1 MAEMSADTKAII
13 DTLMEQGRLLRNDG
27 RTNSIKTV
35 NIKLDKFQDSFNS
48 MNRLLGDISASLRV
62 MVGGDGQQGTIQVG
76 SPAAA
81 GGGTAAQI
89 QQVFEEGQERD
100 ELMGQIRDQLK
111 RQADLDDAE
120 LERAERVE
128 KEKQEQEKRD
138 RIKKQGE
145 DNMKAL
151 KENTLSGQLLSNPVS
166 FLTKVLKG
174 ALIGFVGFNVIRGVV
189 DAWTGGAMTEFIEGI
204 DWEAIGSNF
213 KDLAEWLGSN
223 KWAAFTGVLSS
234 WLLVDFGV
242 PLAVNAVGEA
252 LRTNALTT
260 ALARM
265 SGQQITSAPGFLTT
279 SNLLKAGVLGLVATG
294 LAFAGEKIRD
304 SIRFDDMS
312 EEQILKAEAVGY
324 DTPSSAAASMA
335 GYTAAGATIG
345 SFFGPKGAIVGAA
358 LGFAYGVSKKIYEVM
373 NRTDLE
379 DIEVANLDAEVQLT
393 RVEQAKKMLQDHI
406 DGKKVLFPQEIAAYE
421 KISGFE
427 INEEGTGFTSDVS
440 SVIQDIELGNAE
452 AIAKNKLEAKQELDR
467 LRDLVERR
475 AFLNL
480 TETANMSQQ
489 FNRETGQYEDYIITD
504 PEAVRRMEDEYAE
517 KLAEQEEVYRQIREL
532 EAQRILSGQLE
543 AGDFIY
549 VTPDG
554 FLGGAGDFLGFT
566 SNQARLEEMSELEK
580 FNAFLEGAEL
590 NVSKEVM
597 KSALD
602 AIESG
607 AISAGNAIV
616 VLKAGDTQQTNVDA
630 SDKSTSSN
638 YTFTDTAARAL
649 LPTE

>member
-1 MAEMSADTKAII
+1 MSADTQAII

-62 MVGGDGQQGTIQVG
+62 MVGGDGQQGTIQAG
-76 SPAAA
+76 SPAA

-120 LERAERVE
+120 LERAERAE

-145 DNMKAL
+145 ENMKAL
-151 KENTLSGQLLSNPVS
+151 KENTLSGQLISNPVS

-260 ALARM
+260 ALAKM
-265 SGQQITSAPGFLTT
+265 SGAQMTSAPGFLTT
-279 SNLLKAGVLGLVATG
+279 TNLLKAGVLGLVATG

-304 SIRFDDMS
+304 SIRFDDMTD
-312 EEQILKAEAVGY
+312 EQILRAEAVGY

-345 SFFGPKGAIVGAA
+345 SYFGPKGAIVGAA

-373 NRTDLE
+373 NRNDLE
-379 DIEVANLDAEVQLT
+379 DIEVADLDAEVQLT
-393 RVEQAKKMLQDHI
+393 RVEQAKKLLQDHI

-467 LRDLVERR
+467 LRDLVDRR

-480 TETANMSQQ
+480 TETAGMSQV
-489 FNRETGQYEDYIITD
+489 FNTETKRYEDFIVTD
-504 PEAVRRMEDEYAE
+504 PEMVRKLEEGYAE
-517 KLAEQEEVYRQIREL
+517 KLAEQEEVYRQIREV

-566 SNQARLEEMSELEK
+566 SNQDRVNELSEVEK

-590 NVSKEVM
+590 NVSEEVM
-597 KSALD
+597 KNALD

-616 VLKAGDTQQTNVDA
+616 VLKAGDTQQTNIDA
-630 SDKSTSSN
+630 ANKSTSQN
-638 YTFTDTAARAL
+638 YTFTDTAAQAL
-649 LPTE
+649 LPSQ

>member
-1 MAEMSADTKAII
+1 MAEMSADTQAII

-62 MVGGDGQQGTIQVG
+62 MVGGDGQQGTIQAG
-76 SPAAA
+76 SPAA

-111 RQADLDDAE
+111 RQADLDDVE
-120 LERAERVE
+120 LERAERAE

-145 DNMKAL
+145 ENMKAL
-151 KENTLSGQLLSNPVS
+151 KENTLSGQLISNPVS

-260 ALARM
+260 ALAKM
-265 SGQQITSAPGFLTT
+265 SGAQMTSAPGFLTT
-279 SNLLKAGVLGLVATG
+279 TNLLKAGVLGLVATG

-304 SIRFDDMS
+304 SIRFDDMTD
-312 EEQILKAEAVGY
+312 EQILRAEAVGY

-345 SFFGPKGAIVGAA
+345 SYFGPKGAIVGAA

-373 NRTDLE
+373 NRNDLE
-379 DIEVANLDAEVQLT
+379 DIEVADLDAEVQLT
-393 RVEQAKKMLQDHI
+393 RVEQAKKLLQDHI

-467 LRDLVERR
+467 LRDLVDRR

-480 TETANMSQQ
+480 TETAGMSQV
-489 FNRETGQYEDYIITD
+489 FNTETKRYEDFIVTD
-504 PEAVRRMEDEYAE
+504 PEMVRKLEEGYAE
-517 KLAEQEEVYRQIREL
+517 KLAEQEEVYRQIREV

-566 SNQARLEEMSELEK
+566 SNQDRVNELSEVEK

-590 NVSKEVM
+590 NVSEEVM

-616 VLKAGDTQQTNVDA
+616 VLKAGDTQQTNIDA
-630 SDKSTSSN
+630 ANKSTSQN
-638 YTFTDTAARAL
+638 YTFTDTAAQAL
-649 LPTE
+649 LPSQ

>member
-1 MAEMSADTKAII
+1 MAEMSADTQAII

-62 MVGGDGQQGTIQVG
+62 MVGGDGQQGTIQAG
-76 SPAAA
+76 SPAA

-260 ALARM
+260 ALAKM
-265 SGQQITSAPGFLTT
+265 SGAQMTSAPGFLTT
-279 SNLLKAGVLGLVATG
+279 TNLLKAGVLGLVATG

-304 SIRFDDMS
+304 SIRFDDMTD
-312 EEQILKAEAVGY
+312 EQILRAEAVGY

-345 SFFGPKGAIVGAA
+345 SYFGPKGAIVGAA

-373 NRTDLE
+373 NRNDLE
-379 DIEVANLDAEVQLT
+379 DIEVADLDAEVQLT
-393 RVEQAKKMLQDHI
+393 RVEQAKKLLQDHI

-467 LRDLVERR
+467 LRDLVDRR

-480 TETANMSQQ
+480 TETAGMSQV
-489 FNRETGQYEDYIITD
+489 FNTETKRYEDFIVTD
-504 PEAVRRMEDEYAE
+504 PEMVRKLEEGYAE
-517 KLAEQEEVYRQIREL
+517 KLAEQEEVYRQIREV

-566 SNQARLEEMSELEK
+566 SNQDRVNELSEVEK

-590 NVSKEVM
+590 NVSEEVM
-597 KSALD
+597 KNALD

-616 VLKAGDTQQTNVDA
+616 VLKAGDTQQTNIDA
-630 SDKSTSSN
+630 ANKSTSQN
-638 YTFTDTAARAL
+638 YTFTDTAAQAL
-649 LPTE
+649 LPSQ

>member
-1 MAEMSADTKAII
+1 MAEMSADTQAII

-62 MVGGDGQQGTIQVG
+62 MVGGDGQQGTIQAG
-76 SPAAA
+76 SPAA

-120 LERAERVE
+120 LERAERAE

-260 ALARM
+260 ALAKM
-265 SGQQITSAPGFLTT
+265 SGAQMTSAPGFLTT
-279 SNLLKAGVLGLVATG
+279 TNLLKAGVLGLVATG

-304 SIRFDDMS
+304 SIRFDDMTD
-312 EEQILKAEAVGY
+312 EQILRAEAVGY

-345 SFFGPKGAIVGAA
+345 SYFGPKGAIVGAA

-373 NRTDLE
+373 NRNDLE
-379 DIEVANLDAEVQLT
+379 DIEVADLDAEVQLT
-393 RVEQAKKMLQDHI
+393 RVEQAKKLLQDHI

-467 LRDLVERR
+467 LRDLVDRR

-480 TETANMSQQ
+480 TETAGMSQV
-489 FNRETGQYEDYIITD
+489 FNTETKRYEDFIVTD
-504 PEAVRRMEDEYAE
+504 PEMVRKLEEGYAE
-517 KLAEQEEVYRQIREL
+517 KLAEQEEVYRQIREV

-566 SNQARLEEMSELEK
+566 SNQDRVNELSEVEK

-590 NVSKEVM
+590 NVSEEVM

-638 YTFTDTAARAL
+638 YTFTDTAAQAL
-649 LPTE
+649 LPSQ

>member
-1 MAEMSADTKAII
+1 MAEMSADTQAII

-62 MVGGDGQQGTIQVG
+62 MVGGDGQQGTIQAG
-76 SPAAA
+76 SPAA

-145 DNMKAL
+145 ENMKAL
-151 KENTLSGQLLSNPVS
+151 KENTLSGQLISNPVS

-260 ALARM
+260 ALAKM
-265 SGQQITSAPGFLTT
+265 SGAQMTSAPGFLTT
-279 SNLLKAGVLGLVATG
+279 TNLLKAGVLGLVATG

-304 SIRFDDMS
+304 SIRFDDMTD
-312 EEQILKAEAVGY
+312 EQILRAEAVGY

-345 SFFGPKGAIVGAA
+345 SYFGPKGAIVGAA

-373 NRTDLE
+373 NRNDLE
-379 DIEVANLDAEVQLT
+379 DIEVADLDAEVQLT
-393 RVEQAKKMLQDHI
+393 RVEQAKKLLQDHI

-467 LRDLVERR
+467 LRDLVDRR

-480 TETANMSQQ
+480 TETAGMSQV
-489 FNRETGQYEDYIITD
+489 FNTETKRYEDFIVTD
-504 PEAVRRMEDEYAE
+504 PEMVRKLEEGYAE
-517 KLAEQEEVYRQIREL
+517 KLAEQEEVYRQIREV

-566 SNQARLEEMSELEK
+566 SNQDRVNELSEVEK

-590 NVSKEVM
+590 NVSEEVM
-597 KSALD
+597 KNALD

-616 VLKAGDTQQTNVDA
+616 VLKAGDTQQTNIDA
-630 SDKSTSSN
+630 ANKSTSQN
-638 YTFTDTAARAL
+638 YTFTDTAAQAL
-649 LPTE
+649 LPSQ

>member
-1 MAEMSADTKAII
+1 MAEMSADTQAII

-62 MVGGDGQQGTIQVG
+62 MVGGDGQQGTIQAG
-76 SPAAA
+76 SPAA

-120 LERAERVE
+120 LERAERAE

-145 DNMKAL
+145 ENMKAL
-151 KENTLSGQLLSNPVS
+151 KENTLSGQLISNPVS

-260 ALARM
+260 ALAKM
-265 SGQQITSAPGFLTT
+265 SGAQMTSAPGFLTT
-279 SNLLKAGVLGLVATG
+279 TNLLKAGVLGLVATG

-304 SIRFDDMS
+304 SIRFDDMTD
-312 EEQILKAEAVGY
+312 EQILRAEAVGY

-345 SFFGPKGAIVGAA
+345 SYFGPKGAIVGAA

-373 NRTDLE
+373 NRNDLE
-379 DIEVANLDAEVQLT
+379 DIEVADLDAEVQLT
-393 RVEQAKKMLQDHI
+393 RVEQAKKLLQDHI

-467 LRDLVERR
+467 LRDLVDRR

-480 TETANMSQQ
+480 TETAGMSQV
-489 FNRETGQYEDYIITD
+489 FNTETKRYEDFIVTD
-504 PEAVRRMEDEYAE
+504 PEMVRKLEEGYAE
-517 KLAEQEEVYRQIREL
+517 KLAEQEEVYRQIREV

-566 SNQARLEEMSELEK
+566 SNQDRVNELSEVEK

-590 NVSKEVM
+590 NVSEEVM
-597 KSALD
+597 KNALD

-616 VLKAGDTQQTNVDA
+616 VLKAGDTQQTNIDA
-630 SDKSTSSN
+630 ANKSTSQN
-638 YTFTDTAARAL
+638 YTFTDTAAQAL
-649 LPTE
+649 LPSQ